1 MIPQHKYTHSVS
13 VFNLGDTHRGNH
25 CFNQSFWR
33 KTIRHIADDPDAI
46 WVSTGDLLEVALKSS
61 VSSVY
66 ESQTV
71 QWEMDAI
78 AEELQPIKHK
88 CLGFVASNH
97 HNRTDKETGISLDR
111 MVAAQVGIQFLGI
124 SGLLNI
130 TIGRCSYY
138 LHLHH
143 GSGGGGSEGNKV
155 NRALKVASNCQG
167 ADVYLSGHTH
177 TYSHTPFLQRVI
189 DRKRGITRDILS
201 HSVVTG
207 HCLDWVGSYAEKA
220 AMKPAPLGFSV
231 VTLEGTGQSPGL
243 ERAKKITPWFYTG

>member
-1 MIPQHKYTHSVS
+1 MIPQHKYDHTVS
-13 VFNLGDTHRGNH
+13 VFNLGDIHRANH
-25 CFNQSFWR
+25 CCNSSFLS
-33 KTIRHIADDPDAI
+33 KTIRRIADDPNAI
-46 WVSTGDLLEVALKSS
+46 WVSTGDLLEVALKTS

-66 ESQTV
+66 EAQTV
-71 QWEMDAI
+71 QREMDSLAD
-78 AEELQPIKHK
+78 ELQPIKEK

-97 HNRTDKETGISLDR
+97 HNRVDKETGISLDR
-111 MVAAQVGIQFLGI
+111 MLAAHVGIPYLGI

-138 LHLHH
+138 LHMHH
-143 GSGGGGSEGNKV
+143 GSGGGGTEGNKV
-155 NRALKVASNCQG
+155 NRALKVAANCQG

-207 HCLDWVGSYAEKA
+207 HCLDWTGSYAEKS
-220 AMKPAPLGFSV
+220 AMKPAPLGFAV
-231 VTLEGTGQSPGL
+231 VNLEGSDPGH